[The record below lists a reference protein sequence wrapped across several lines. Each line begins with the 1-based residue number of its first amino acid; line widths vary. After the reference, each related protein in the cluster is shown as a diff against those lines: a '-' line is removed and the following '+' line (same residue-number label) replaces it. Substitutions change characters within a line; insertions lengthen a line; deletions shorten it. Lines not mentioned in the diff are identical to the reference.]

1 MKTKQVTVLGS
12 TGSIG
17 TQSLDVIRAQG
28 YGVFGL
34 AAHSNAALLARQIEQ
49 FHPRAVALVDGAAAE
64 QLARTLQG
72 MPCAPVLLRGREG
85 LRELASTQGADIV
98 LNAVVGIA
106 GLAATLAAIESGHD
120 VALANKESLVTG
132 GSLVMEAVRRHGVKL
147 LPVDSEHSAIFQ
159 SIAGKN
165 AKCILTTPWRKPQ
178 RIRIQSE
185 RKKTLSSWSC

>member
-34 AAHSNAALLARQIEQ
+34 AAHSNAALLARQIEE
-49 FHPRAVALVDGAAAE
+49 FHPRAVALVDEAAAE

-132 GSLVMEAVRRHGVKL
+132 GSLVMEDLSMPAGCIRGKKPAKNIADCLRRALFWQNTRRACRCNKKGCAAAPELEHGK
-147 LPVDSEHSAIFQ
+147 
-159 SIAGKN
+159 
-165 AKCILTTPWRKPQ
+165 
-178 RIRIQSE
+178 
-185 RKKTLSSWSC
+185 